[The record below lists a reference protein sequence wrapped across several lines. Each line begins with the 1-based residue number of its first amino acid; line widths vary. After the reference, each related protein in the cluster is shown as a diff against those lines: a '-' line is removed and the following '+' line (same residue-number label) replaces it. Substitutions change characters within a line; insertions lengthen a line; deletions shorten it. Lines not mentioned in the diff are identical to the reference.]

1 MLNHIKQ
8 ISIILYTAAI
18 GSGSRE
24 VATGGVT
31 AMAGVLATVAG
42 LLGGW
47 DKGLLVLIVLMC
59 GDYATGVMG
68 AFKTKTVSSDVM
80 FWGGIRKATVL
91 FVVGLASLMDDWIQ
105 PGAPIFRTAAIY
117 FYAGRE
123 GLSVFENLGV
133 LGVPLPQAMK
143 DFLLQLSEDK
153 SKNNPA
159 KPEHPDNNQSA

>member
-1 MLNHIKQ
+1 MFNHIKQ
-8 ISIILYTAAI
+8 LTTIIYTAAI

-24 VATGGVT
+24 VATGGAT

-68 AFKTKTVSSDVM
+68 AVKTKTVSSDVM
-80 FWGGIRKATVL
+80 FWGGVRKAVVL
-91 FVVGLASLMDDWIQ
+91 FVVGLSSLMDDWIQ

-123 GLSVFENLGV
+123 GLSVVENLGV

-159 KPEHPDNNQSA
+159 KPDHPDNNKSA

>member
-1 MLNHIKQ
+1 MLSHIKQ
-8 ISIILYTAAI
+8 LTIIIYTAAV

-24 VATGGVT
+24 VVTGGIT
-31 AMAGVLATVAG
+31 SMAGVLATVAG

-59 GDYATGVMG
+59 GDYGTGVMG
-68 AFKTKTVSSDVM
+68 AFKTKTVSSDIM